1 MTETLESITQCIA
14 GSGCL
19 RLDAAQIRIF
29 WVV

>member
-14 GSGCL
+14 GFGS
-19 RLDAAQIRIF
+19 RRFYAAQMPIF